1 MMHKKQILRQPTLL
15 RLTRIAKTMSF
26 VGASALLLV
35 IGHHETFAQG
45 DAPYENMPDVAPIG
59 ERINSYLP
67 VPDSAEGTPIDATKG
82 YRIEKLGRDLFM
94 VTDNAY
100 QSMFMVYDKGVVV
113 IDAPPT
119 YASKIPA
126 AVAEITKKPITHLI
140 YSHSH
145 TDHIG
150 GAATLGGHP
159 IIIAQEETKRLLAH
173 DRDPK
178 RPLPTVTFK
187 TSYTLKLG
195 DQRLELSY
203 HGYGHEPGNI
213 YIYAPEQKALMVVDV
228 IYPGWMMWRRFALA
242 QDIPGLFRQVEEIK
256 TFDFDKLV
264 AGHVARLGTKS
275 DVEMQS
281 AFMQDL
287 KAAAGTALVTT
298 KVGVDSSP
306 ADLTNPWAVYDS
318 YIDRVAISC
327 VNELTPKWQDKLAAF
342 DVFIWDQCYAMEQ
355 SLRID

>member
-1 MMHKKQILRQPTLL
+1 MLKKQILLQPMLL
-15 RLTRIAKTMSF
+15 RLTRITKIMSF
-26 VGASALLLV
+26 VGASALLLA
-35 IGHHETFAQG
+35 IGHHETFAQNA
-45 DAPYENMPDVAPIG
+45 APYENMPDVEPIG
-59 ERINSYLP
+59 ERISPYLP
-67 VPDSAEGTPIDATKG
+67 VPDSAKGTPIDATKG
-82 YRIEKLGRDLFM
+82 YRTEKLGRDLFM

-113 IDAPPT
+113 IDAPPS

-150 GAATLGGHP
+150 GAAILGGHL
-159 IIIAQEETKRLLAH
+159 IIIAQEETKRLLAL
-173 DRDPK
+173 DKDAN

-213 YIYAPEQKALMVVDV
+213 YIYAPEQKVLMVVDV
-228 IYPGWMMWRRFALA
+228 IYPGWMMWRRLALA
-242 QDIPGLFRQVEEIK
+242 QDIPGFFRQVEEIK

-264 AGHVARLGTKS
+264 AGHVARLGTKK
-275 DVEMQS
+275 DVELQS

-287 KAAAGTALVTT
+287 KAAAATALATT

-318 YIDRVAISC
+318 YIDRVSISC
-327 VNELTPKWQDKLAAF
+327 VNELTPKWQHKLAAF

>member
-1 MMHKKQILRQPTLL
+1 MMRNNQTLRQQPLL
-15 RLTRIAKTMSF
+15 RLTRIAKTMSI
-26 VGASALLLV
+26 VGASALLLATS
-35 IGHHETFAQG
+35 HHETFAQSI
-45 DAPYENMPDVAPIG
+45 APYENMPDVAPIG
-59 ERINSYLP
+59 KRINPYLP
-67 VPDSAEGTPIDATKG
+67 VPDSAKGPPIDATKG
-82 YRIEKLGRDLFM
+82 YRTEKLGQGLFM

-100 QSMFMVYDKGVVV
+100 QSMFMVYDMGVVV
-113 IDAPPT
+113 IDAPPS

-126 AVAEITKKPITHLI
+126 AIAEITKKPITHLI

-150 GAATLGGHP
+150 GASTLGGHP
-159 IIIAQEETKRLLAH
+159 IIIAQQETKRLLAY
-173 DRDPK
+173 DKDPN
-178 RPLPTVTFK
+178 RPLPTITFK
-187 TSYTLKLG
+187 TSYTLTLG
-195 DQRLELSY
+195 NQKLELSY

-213 YIYAPEQKALMVVDV
+213 YIYAPEQKTLMIVDV
-228 IYPGWMMWRRFALA
+228 IYPGWMMWRRLALA

-264 AGHVARLGTKS
+264 AGHVGRLGNRA
-275 DVEMQS
+275 DVELQS
-281 AFMQDL
+281 EFMQDL
-287 KAAAGTALVTT
+287 KAAAGNALAAT

-306 ADLTNPWAVYDS
+306 ADLSNPWAVYDS

-327 VNELTPKWQDKLAAF
+327 VNELTPKWQNKLAAF